1 MARITDC
8 CARDPM
14 SAMALDKRSRPR
26 SINRGKM
33 SSAEFSANITLCKL
47 VARVLENVPGGTIL
61 DQPAIVQES
70 CNIGYSSSLLHVM
83 RNNNHRVLLFQ
94 LTNQL
99 FNHRGRNRVKS

>member
-26 SINRGKM
+26 SINRGKT

-47 VARVLENVPGGTIL
+47 VARVLENVPGWTIL

-70 CNIGYSSSLLHVM
+70 CNVGYPRSLLHVM
-83 RNNNHRVLLFQ
+83 RDYNDCVLFFQ
-94 LTNQL
+94 VTNQL
-99 FNHRGRNRVKS
+99 FNLRGR